1 MLNPLKNV
9 SAYQGVLLAL
19 VELAVPT
26 HFAIVERIGQK
37 VSHSAFGKLVAPSR
51 PQAPFIHNLRQLL
64 NRQYT
69 NSDGEKVDD
78 TCFVDIV
85 AWNRLAEV
93 AGEYLSK
100 GSPVFVEGRLQMDS
114 WEDQDGQKR
123 SKLKVVAQ
131 NIQFLGGG
139 KTDAEEGESDSD
151 IPFD

>member
-1 MLNPLKNV
+1 MAANLNKTMLIGNLTREVDLKYTTSGAAVANF
-9 SAYQGVLLAL
+9 G
-19 VELAVPT
+19 LAV
-26 HFAIVERIGQK
+26 
-37 VSHSAFGKLVAPSR
+37 
-51 PQAPFIHNLRQLL
+51 
-64 NRQYT
+64 NRTYADS
-69 NSDGEKVDD
+69 NGDKVDD